1 MKVVV
6 DIMGGDYSPE
16 EIVKGCVEALS
27 ERSDFSLVMT
37 GDKNKIEEL
46 LLNYTVKPD
55 RIEIVDAQEIITN
68 DEVPTVAVKTKKNS
82 SLVVACERVKEDD
95 ECIGM
100 VSAGSTGAVLTAATL
115 KIGRIKG
122 YNEACPR
129 SRAPHSSRRKRG
141 LVRLR
146 RQCGLQTEYAF
157 AVCTDGERVFAGCF
171 RGQCA
176 KGRFAVQRYG
186 R

>member
-122 YNEACPR
+122 ITRPAL
-129 SRAPHSSRRKRG
+129 APVPANFGFMIAHPCATAAPMWTANRICFCSLHRWGARIRR
-141 LVRLR
+141 L
-146 RQCGLQTEYAF
+146 F
-157 AVCTDGERVFAGCF
+157 
-171 RGQCA
+171 
-176 KGRFAVQRYG
+176 
-186 R
+186 